1 MRSTNK
7 VLTAA
12 ALFLVVSGAWPAVAG
27 ADPTPAPAPKTSID
41 ADGTYAVGTQV
52 APGSYS
58 TAGPVGDGACSY
70 KVVNGDNTSDTVF
83 TKKPQVVT
91 VGADAT
97 SFKTKGCQPWQP
109 TDCSSGCGT
118 PEGSP
123 AQILGQLGTFLLPR
137 VGSAAPTGS
146 PPATSAATP
155 PN

>member
-1 MRSTNK
+1 M
-7 VLTAA
+7 LTAA
-12 ALFLVVSGAWPAVAG
+12 ALFLAVSGAWPAIAG
-27 ADPTPAPAPKTSID
+27 ADPTPAPAPAPTLKTTID
-41 ADGTYAVGTQV
+41 ADGTYSVGTQI

-70 KVVNGDNTSDTVF
+70 KVVSSDNTSDTVF

-91 VGADAT
+91 VGANAT
-97 SFKTKGCQPWQP
+97 TFKTKGCQPWQP

-137 VGSAAPTGS
+137 VGSAAPVGTPPTTTPDS
-146 PPATSAATP
+146 PP
-155 PN
+155 N